1 MTITGIKTWPRCLET
16 WALNIITSRDWQL
29 LADAKPEIETTCE
42 FAHIPK
48 AYESKKGL
56 GTWNGAGFF
65 SYPDGLWVSDPNE
78 TYWRKA

>member
-1 MTITGIKTWPRCLET
+1 MTITGIRTWPRCLET
-16 WALNIITSRDWQL
+16 WALNIINSSDWQL
-29 LADAKPEIETTCE
+29 LSDVKPEIETSCE

-56 GTWNGAGFF
+56 GTWNGEGFF

-78 TYWRKA
+78 TYWRKK

>member
-1 MTITGIKTWPRCLET
+1 MTVTGIKAWPRGLET

-29 LADAKPEIETTCE
+29 LADAKPEIETPCE

-78 TYWRKA
+78 TYWKNT